1 MLAELVVTGGGA
13 SLEGIDSLASEF
25 FDLPARVGTP
35 MHVGGLT
42 ETIKNPAYATAVGL
56 VLFGA
61 KLDSGTQIG
70 EKDRKGLWSRV
81 TSWFSI

>member
-1 MLAELVVTGGGA
+1 LSGL
-13 SLEGIDSLASEF
+13 DKLASDY
-25 FDLPARVGTP
+25 FDLPSRIGYP

-61 KLDSGTQIG
+61 AGDGAKPERTNGRGT
-70 EKDRKGLWSRV
+70 WSRV
-81 TSWFSI
+81 ATWVGQVFRL